1 MKNFTVVFISNV
13 WSNEDDPSDHK
24 EWKTVNAKS
33 KQDAIDTLKG
43 KAMVISCS
51 ED

>member
-1 MKNFTVVFISNV
+1 MKNYTVVFISNV
-13 WSNEDDPSDHK
+13 WLNEDDPSDHK
-24 EWKTVNAKS
+24 EWKTVTAKS